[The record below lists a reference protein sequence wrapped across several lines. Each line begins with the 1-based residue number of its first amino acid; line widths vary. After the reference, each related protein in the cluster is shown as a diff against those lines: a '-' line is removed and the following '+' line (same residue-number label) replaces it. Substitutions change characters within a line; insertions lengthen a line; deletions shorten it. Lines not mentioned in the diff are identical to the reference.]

1 MTAVPKATIEE
12 IRRRFDNDVER
23 FSNLETGQSAAVD
36 SPIALELISE
46 TAARVTPQATALLDI
61 GCGAGNFSLK
71 LLGRLPGLEVTLI
84 DLSRPMLDRAV
95 ERITAA
101 SGRVPAA
108 WQGDIREL
116 ELGQGCFDLVVAAA
130 VLHHLRDDRE
140 WRAVFAKICR
150 SLRPGGSF
158 WIFDMIEHSVGVV
171 RAVMWERYGE
181 YLAGLKGDDY
191 RRQVFA
197 YIEGEDTP
205 RPLVYQLDLLR
216 EAGFG
221 EVEVLHKN
229 SCFAAFGALKNAS
242 TEPRP

>member
-1 MTAVPKATIEE
+1 MTAKPKATIEE
-12 IRRRFDNDVER
+12 IRRRFDHDVER

-36 SPIALELISE
+36 SPIALELISQ
-46 TAARVTPQATALLDI
+46 TAARVTPQARALLDI

-71 LLGRLPGLEVTLI
+71 LLSRLPGLEVTLL

-95 ERITAA
+95 QRLTAA

-116 ELGQGCFDLVVAAA
+116 ELGRHCFDLVVAAA
-130 VLHHLRDDRE
+130 VLHHLRDHGE
-140 WRAVFAKICR
+140 WRAVFTKICR

-158 WIFDMIEHSVGVV
+158 WIFDMIEHSTDAVQ
-171 RAVMWERYGE
+171 AVMWDRYGE
-181 YLAGLKGDDY
+181 YLAGLQGDDY
-191 RRQVFA
+191 RQRVFA
-197 YIEGEDTP
+197 YVEAEDTP

-229 SCFAAFGALKNAS
+229 SCFAAFGALKNAA
-242 TEPRP
+242 R